1 SEASSV
7 GRSSSRRSS
16 AGPGSGCSRCR
27 RSSIATSRS
36 SRARCSWWR
45 SRTSSRTSS
54 STCPPPGSTRGS
66 AMRDPL
72 RRLLRSPFGATGL
85 ALFGALLLTAL
96 FAPLIATQDPIAL
109 VPRDALQ
116 GPSPAHLFGTDDLGR
131 DVFSRVIWGSRLAVR
146 LGVLSVVIAA
156 SGGVVL
162 GLLAGYYG
170 GWVDNLISRL
180 LEVVLAFPGILFAI
194 AIVAILGPS
203 LDNLIIALG
212 LFGWPGYA
220 RLVRASVLSAKQREY
235 VEAARA
241 TGATES
247 RIMARHL
254 LPNVIAPVIILSAT
268 RFGCALLAGSG
279 LSFIGL
285 GVPSAH
291 HEWCAIIATGRVLLL
306 RCWWVF

>member
-1 SEASSV
+1 
-7 GRSSSRRSS
+7 
-16 AGPGSGCSRCR
+16 
-27 RSSIATSRS
+27 
-36 SRARCSWWR
+36 
-45 SRTSSRTSS
+45 
-54 STCPPPGSTRGS
+54 
-66 AMRDPL
+66 MRDTV
-72 RRLLRSPFGATGL
+72 RRLIRSPFGASGL

-96 FAPLIATQDPIAL
+96 FAPLIATQDPTAL
-109 VPRDALQ
+109 TPRDALQ

-156 SGGVVL
+156 SGGVAL
-162 GLLAGYYG
+162 GLLAGFYG

-203 LDNLIIALG
+203 LDNLIVALG

-220 RLVRASVLSAKQREY
+220 RLVRGSVLSAKQREY

-241 TGATES
+241 MGATGT

-254 LPNVIAPVIILSAT
+254 LPNVVAPVIILSAT
-268 RFGCALLAGSG
+268 RFGGALLAGSG

-285 GVPSAH
+285 GVPIPQP
-291 HEWCAIIATGRVLLL
+291 EWGAIMATGREYLDSA
-306 RCWWVF
+306 WWVIAFPGTILCLAVLGVNLLGDGLRDVLDPRLRV

>member
-1 SEASSV
+1 
-7 GRSSSRRSS
+7 
-16 AGPGSGCSRCR
+16 
-27 RSSIATSRS
+27 
-36 SRARCSWWR
+36 
-45 SRTSSRTSS
+45 
-54 STCPPPGSTRGS
+54 
-66 AMRDPL
+66 MRDAF

-85 ALFGALLLTAL
+85 SLFGALLLTAL

-146 LGVLSVVIAA
+146 LGVLSVLIAA

-220 RLVRASVLSAKQREY
+220 RLVRGSVLSAKQREY

-241 TGATES
+241 TGATGS

-268 RFGCALLAGSG
+268 RFGGALLAGSG

-285 GVPSAH
+285 GVPIPQP
-291 HEWCAIIATGRVLLL
+291 EWGAIMATGRDYLDSA
-306 RCWWVF
+306 WWVFAFPGGIIAIAVLGVNLLGDGLRDVLDPRLRA